1 MTATVTKEKWWKEC
15 VVYEIYPASFMDS
28 NGDGKGD
35 LRGVISKLDYLKELG
50 VDVLWLCPIYESPG
64 ADNGYDISDYYAIN
78 PAFGTMADFDELLC
92 EAHARG
98 LKIMMDMVLNH
109 SSDQHPW
116 FKESR
121 SSKDNLK
128 RDYYIWREGKNGLFP
143 NNWESY
149 FSGSV
154 WEYDQKTGEYYMH
167 LYSKHQPDL
176 NWRNSQ
182 VVESL
187 YQMIRWWLEKGVD
200 GFRFDAIAHIVKAKG
215 LPDADNPQHLTVVQA
230 YQLFSNLEKVHV
242 MLKRLNEEVLMDY
255 NIMTV
260 GETSGLG
267 PEQALEYVGD
277 GRHELNMVFQFEHM
291 YLDAAAPGTGK
302 WQSRSWTVPELKK
315 IMSRWQTTLHGKG
328 WNANYLGNHDQ
339 PRPVSRFGND
349 RQYRTTSAK
358 MLATFMLTLE
368 GTPYIF
374 QGEEIGMTN
383 AHFPSIADYRDVETL
398 NYYEQAKVKGLSDHE
413 ILKAIW
419 KKSRDN
425 ARTPMQWNASEN
437 AGFTTGVPWIKVN
450 PNYREINVEQE
461 RQNPDSI
468 FHYYK
473 RMIMLRKNSKAL
485 LYGEYRL
492 LQPIDPDIY
501 AYTRTLEKEQMLI
514 LLNFSDEQAVFTWP
528 KELGAAVK
536 ELLISNYE
544 ARKGVTLSS
553 LNLEP
558 YEARVYKVSL

>member
-154 WEYDQKTGEYYMH
+154 WEYDQTTDEYYMH

-176 NWRNSQ
+176 NWRNAQ

-291 YLDAAAPGTGK
+291 CLDAAAPGTGK

-349 RQYRTTSAK
+349 RQYRTASAK

-419 KKSRDN
+419 TKSRDN

-450 PNYREINVEQE
+450 PNYLEINVEQE

-501 AYTRTLEKEQMLI
+501 AYTRTLDKEQMLI

-544 ARKGVTLSS
+544 TRKGMKRSS
-553 LNLEP
+553 LILEP
-558 YEARVYKVSL
+558 YEARVYKISI

>member
-1 MTATVTKEKWWKEC
+1 MTDTGLTGKWWKEC

-35 LRGVISKLDYLKELG
+35 LRGIISKLDYLKELG

-64 ADNGYDISDYYAIN
+64 ADNGYDISDFYAIN
-78 PAFGTMADFDELLC
+78 PDFGTMADFDELLR
-92 EAHARG
+92 ESHARG

-109 SSDQHPW
+109 TSDQHPW

-121 SSKDNLK
+121 SSKDNPK
-128 RDYYIWREGKNGLFP
+128 RDYYFWREGKNGLFP

-154 WEYDQKTGEYYMH
+154 WEYDQTTEEYYMH

-176 NWRNSQ
+176 NWRNSEM
-182 VVESL
+182 VESL

-200 GFRFDAIAHIVKAKG
+200 GFRFDAIAHIVKTRG
-215 LPDADNPQHLTVVQA
+215 LPDAENPQHLTVVQA

-291 YLDAAAPGTGK
+291 SLDAAAPGTGK

-349 RQYRTTSAK
+349 AKYRIESAK

-383 AHFPSIADYRDVETL
+383 AHFPSIGDYRDVETL
-398 NYYEQAKVKGLSDHE
+398 NYYEQAKMKGLSDNE
-413 ILKAIW
+413 IMKAIW
-419 KKSRDN
+419 NKSRDN
-425 ARTPMQWNASEN
+425 ARTPLQWDESEN
-437 AGFTTGVPWIKVN
+437 AGFTTGVPWIRLN
-450 PNYREINVEQE
+450 TNYPDINVD
-461 RQNPDSI
+461 RDRKNKDSI

-473 RMIMLRKNSKAL
+473 KMIELRKKSKVL
-485 LYGEYRL
+485 LYGEYQL

-501 AYTRTLEKEQMLI
+501 AYTRTLDEEQMLI
-514 LLNFSDEQAVFTWP
+514 LLNFSDEQAEFTWP
-528 KELGAAVK
+528 YELGKTDA

-544 ARKGVTLSS
+544 TKNVRLEPSFM
-553 LNLEP
+553 LEP
-558 YEARVYKVSL
+558 YEARVYKITP